1 MTSTH
6 GVLRRFKPLWLSA
19 WPLWTLLVFASL
31 AAARLL
37 PEGYARAAVAA
48 PILLMVPGSLTLG
61 AVFSQRRRPQGVV
74 FVCYAA
80 LLSAVWSAFASLAL
94 YVLGVL
100 ITADST
106 YWCLLGSRLCWP
118 SLPRRGSCLG
128 GGRGRRAA
136 ASPRPWIRTCLDT
149 GSDDAEAPADIRGAA
164 YYAIVAVVAGVSFLA
179 GGLYVYDH
187 VPHPAPA
194 GYTWMAWTGP
204 PIKGDIAVG
213 SAGTELHFQIVH
225 RQSDTTTFRLSAA
238 WLGTP
243 SRPLAKSLT
252 LIIGPDQTFRGALF
266 VPPLPDGCTYRIVVS
281 LTAAR
286 QIDPLTKNRK
296 PGRSMLTSMMRPNR
310 RTSVM
315 DDGGPES
322 IYQVVFLRSSS
333 FSEGGCV
340 RRPSC
345 GAESAGFHGHV
356 VCRRGGSC
364 LSSRERHVG
373 GC

>member
-1 MTSTH
+1 MTSAH
-6 GVLRRFKPLWLSA
+6 GLLPRFKSLWLST
-19 WPLWTLLVFASL
+19 WPLWILLVFASL

-61 AVFSQRRRPQGVV
+61 ATFSQRRRPQGAM

-94 YVLGVL
+94 HVLGVL

-106 YWCLLGSRLCWP
+106 YWCLLAVSAVLAIVAEARLLLGRPEGSHRTANKP
-118 SLPRRGSCLG
+118 ETPDPLPF
-128 GGRGRRAA
+128 
-136 ASPRPWIRTCLDT
+136 DT
-149 GSDDAEAPADIRGAA
+149 GSDDAVPPADIRGANY
-164 YYAIVAVVAGVSFLA
+164 YYAIVAVVAGISILG

-187 VPHPAPA
+187 DPHPAPV

-204 PIKGDIAVG
+204 QIKGDIAVG

-238 WLGTP
+238 WLVTP

-252 LIIGPDQTFRGALF
+252 LSIGPNRTFRGALF

-286 QIDPLTKNRK
+286 QIDPLTKKLSTWSINADVYA
-296 PGRSMLTSMMRPNR
+296 PGKSLAA
-310 RTSVM
+310 
-315 DDGGPES
+315 
-322 IYQVVFLRSSS
+322 
-333 FSEGGCV
+333 CK
-340 RRPSC
+340 
-345 GAESAGFHGHV
+345 
-356 VCRRGGSC
+356 
-364 LSSRERHVG
+364 
-373 GC
+373 